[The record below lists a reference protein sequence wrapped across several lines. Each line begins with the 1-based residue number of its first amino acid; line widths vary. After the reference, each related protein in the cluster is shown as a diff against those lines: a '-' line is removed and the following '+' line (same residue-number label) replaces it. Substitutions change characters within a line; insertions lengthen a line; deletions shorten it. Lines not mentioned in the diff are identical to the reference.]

1 MRNTLY
7 LLSPE
12 ERLFISTK
20 MMQDQNR
27 AKMSDTVD
35 TYLKNLNIFKI
46 FD

>member
-1 MRNTLY
+1 MKNTLY
-7 LLSPE
+7 LLSPV
-12 ERLFISTK
+12 ERLFISIK
-20 MMQDQNR
+20 MIQDQNR